1 MYYIYIYDNYTP
13 SNVPISEPSTRN
25 ERESEMPSFPQCKE
39 GVQRVSRNDG
49 QHPPAITPINQ
60 PINLHIIC
68 IICSAMLPCTPA
80 DDPYA

>member
-39 GVQRVSRNDG
+39 GVQGVSRKDG
-49 QHPPAITPINQ
+49 QHPPAIKPINQ
-60 PINLHIIC
+60 PSEQTKAIDWKTNT
-68 IICSAMLPCTPA
+68 SMVAA
-80 DDPYA
+80 V